1 MQQSPLI
8 ANALRLTPQIPVKNL
23 DGSWGGSDPVNG
35 ANQFAPVNPIA
46 IANLITNN
54 NMRRQ
59 FLGGLNI
66 GLTLAKGLVFRT
78 SFNGIL
84 AMEFLLI
91 ILPLIHIDQWHNN
104 LNASLQ
110 SGTYSSWYWNWNQ
123 LLEYTRQ

>member
-1 MQQSPLI
+1 MGMQQSPLI
-8 ANALRLTPQIPVKNL
+8 ANALKLTPQIPVTNL

-59 FLGGLNI
+59 FLGGLNLGI
-66 GLTLAKGLVFRT
+66 TLAKGLVFRT
-78 SFNGIL
+78 SFNGNMGNGISTYYT
-84 AMEFLLI
+84 
-91 ILPLIHIDQWHNN
+91 PTYNIDQWHYN

-110 SGTYSSWYWNWNQ
+110 NGTYSSWYWNWNQ
-123 LLEYTRQ
+123 